1 MPDELGSVRVR
12 ALDGE
17 AYELEVRGHR
27 ILVDQ
32 PVGAGGRDQ
41 APTPTELFIAS
52 LAGCVGYYA
61 GRYLTRHGFSRAEL
75 AVSADYDMAT
85 DRPARVTAIRV
96 RIRIPDDLPAAR
108 VAGLLA
114 MASHCTVHNSIEH
127 RPSMTVEIEPPAPH
141 ARAA

>member
-1 MPDELGSVRVR
+1 MSVESGSVRAR
-12 ALDGE
+12 PLDGE
-17 AYELEVRGHR
+17 AYEIDLRGHR

-61 GRYLTRHGFSRAEL
+61 GRYLTRHGFDRAGL
-75 AVSADYDMAT
+75 AVSVDYDMAT

-96 RIRIPDDLPAAR
+96 HIRVPDDLPPAR

-114 MASHCTVHNSIEH
+114 VASHCTVHNSIEH
-127 RPSMTVEIEPPAPH
+127 RPSMTVEVEPPPPH